1 LPVYRRIE
9 PSMSEPRP
17 EPAQSVSTRLA
28 RSAGLIGTTTLASR
42 VLGLV
47 REQVMA
53 YLFGAGNAVD
63 AFNVAFRIPNLV
75 RDLLAEGAMSAAFV
89 PAFTKRLQQDGREA
103 AFTLGS
109 HIITALL
116 VITVTITAAASLF
129 ATPLV
134 TILAGDYAAVPGKLE
149 LAVVLTRVML
159 PFLIFVALAAAAMG
173 MLNSLDRYFVPAL
186 APAVFNV
193 CSISATVALVPLMA
207 HLGWPTILAMAFGV
221 LAGGI
226 GQVGVQWPALRH
238 EGFRYRPMLHP
249 SAPGLREVLVL
260 LGPGT
265 LGLAATQINVFVNT
279 WLATGAGTGAVSW
292 LNYAFRLMYLPL
304 GLFGVSIATAS
315 IPAIA
320 RGAAD
325 RDLNGIRHT
334 LATGVRMMLALNIP
348 ATLGLIALAHPIVT
362 LLFERGRFTPAD
374 SVATAN
380 ALICYAVGLTGYS
393 VIKVATPTFY
403 ALGDS
408 RTPVIVSTTTV
419 LSNAALNLLL
429 VRQLGYRGLAIGTSV
444 AALANAG
451 LLLWLLRRRLEGI
464 EGSRLLSVAT
474 RQLLAGVVMAIVAW
488 IVQRELVYV
497 WPGTGLAA
505 QLARVGLSIASG
517 LVTVIFVSR
526 LLGVR
531 ELTETIGAVARRVRR
546 GPPMAPE
553 PGEID

>member
-1 LPVYRRIE
+1 
-9 PSMSEPRP
+9 
-17 EPAQSVSTRLA
+17 
-28 RSAGLIGTTTLASR
+28 
-42 VLGLV
+42 
-47 REQVMA
+47 
-53 YLFGAGNAVD
+53 
-63 AFNVAFRIPNLV
+63 
-75 RDLLAEGAMSAAFV
+75 
-89 PAFTKRLQQDGREA
+89 
-103 AFTLGS
+103 
-109 HIITALL
+109 
-116 VITVTITAAASLF
+116 
-129 ATPLV
+129 
-134 TILAGDYAAVPGKLE
+134 
-149 LAVVLTRVML
+149 
-159 PFLIFVALAAAAMG
+159 
-173 MLNSLDRYFVPAL
+173 
-186 APAVFNV
+186 
-193 CSISATVALVPLMA
+193 
-207 HLGWPTILAMAFGV
+207 
-221 LAGGI
+221 
-226 GQVGVQWPALRH
+226 
-238 EGFRYRPMLHP
+238 
-249 SAPGLREVLVL
+249 
-260 LGPGT
+260 
-265 LGLAATQINVFVNT
+265 
-279 WLATGAGTGAVSW
+279 
-292 LNYAFRLMYLPL
+292 
-304 GLFGVSIATAS
+304 VSIATAS

-325 RDLNGIRHT
+325 RDLDGIRHT

-505 QLARVGLSIASG
+505 QLARVALSIASG